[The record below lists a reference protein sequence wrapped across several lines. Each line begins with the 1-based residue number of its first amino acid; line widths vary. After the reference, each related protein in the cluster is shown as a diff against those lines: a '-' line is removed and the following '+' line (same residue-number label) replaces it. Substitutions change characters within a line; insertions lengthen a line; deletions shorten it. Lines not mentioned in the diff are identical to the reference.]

1 MGLMLAGG
9 ISFNS
14 HQALVSGDLRKFFRN
29 PEVRALLVIVTGVSG
44 LLLLQEHLAAG
55 QGWRH
60 AEASLF
66 YTVASVTTCGANTTV
81 PVSDLSDAAIFT
93 LLFLMLSGAAYGS
106 TTGGLKLWRLL
117 ILGKVVRRE
126 IRRPFYPRETLFPL
140 RMGHNLIDDALVGQI
155 AGYASLYLAL
165 GLVGTL
171 IFTMFGYE
179 TLDALFT
186 VFSAQGNVGLNA
198 MPAEVYFGLP
208 TALKL
213 QLILHMLVGRM
224 EIFPLLYLLRGLR
237 V

>member
-1 MGLMLAGG
+1 
-9 ISFNS
+9 
-14 HQALVSGDLRKFFRN
+14 
-29 PEVRALLVIVTGVSG
+29 
-44 LLLLQEHLAAG
+44 
-55 QGWRH
+55 
-60 AEASLF
+60 
-66 YTVASVTTCGANTTV
+66 
-81 PVSDLSDAAIFT
+81 
-93 LLFLMLSGAAYGS
+93 
-106 TTGGLKLWRLL
+106 
-117 ILGKVVRRE
+117 
-126 IRRPFYPRETLFPL
+126 
-140 RMGHNLIDDALVGQI
+140 MGHNLIDDALVGQI